1 MGFFIH
7 TSVNMDFTILVDLD
21 KAINRAKEIPKIVGK
36 LQSAFYTNDDGL
48 IEDYLELTRT
58 YSQYALGELDSVI
71 EKLNIDIAESN
82 YNVIKLSDY
91 Q

>member
-58 YSQYALGELDSVI
+58 YSQYAISELDSVI
-71 EKLNIDIAESN
+71 EKLNTDIAESN
-82 YNVIKLSDY
+82 DNIIKLSDY

>member
-7 TSVNMDFTILVDLD
+7 TSVKMDFTILSDLD
-21 KAINRAKEIPKIVGK
+21 KAVNRTKEIPNIVGK
-36 LQSAFYTNDDGL
+36 LQSAFYTNDEGL

-58 YSQYALGELDSVI
+58 YSQYAISELDSVI
-71 EKLNIDIAESN
+71 QRISESN
-82 YNVIKLSDY
+82 DNVIKLSDY

>member
-82 YNVIKLSDY
+82 DNVIKLSDY

>member
-7 TSVNMDFTILVDLD
+7 TSVKMDFTILSDLD
-21 KAINRAKEIPKIVGK
+21 KAVNRTKEIPNIVGK

-58 YSQYALGELDSVI
+58 YSQYAISELDSVI
-71 EKLNIDIAESN
+71 QRISESN
-82 YNVIKLSDY
+82 DNVIKLSDY

>member
-7 TSVNMDFTILVDLD
+7 TSVNMDFSILVDLD
-21 KAINRAKEIPKIVGK
+21 KAINRVKEIPKIVGK

-82 YNVIKLSDY
+82 DNVIKLSDY

>member
-1 MGFFIH
+1 
-7 TSVNMDFTILVDLD
+7 MDFTILSDLD
-21 KAINRAKEIPKIVGK
+21 KAVNRTKEIPNIVGK

-58 YSQYALGELDSVI
+58 YSQYAISELDSVI
-71 EKLNIDIAESN
+71 KKLNLDIAESN
-82 YNVIKLSDY
+82 NNVIKLSDY

>member
-7 TSVNMDFTILVDLD
+7 TSVNMDFSILVDLD

-58 YSQYALGELDSVI
+58 YSQYAISELDSVI
-71 EKLNIDIAESN
+71 EKLNTDIAESN
-82 YNVIKLSDY
+82 DNVIKLSDY

>member
-1 MGFFIH
+1 MWSFFIH
-7 TSVNMDFTILVDLD
+7 TGVNMDFTILSDLD
-21 KAINRAKEIPKIVGK
+21 KAINRTKEIPNIVGK

-58 YSQYALGELDSVI
+58 YSQYAISELDSVM
-71 EKLNIDIAESN
+71 KRIAESSD
-82 YNVIKLSDY
+82 NVIKLSDY

>member
-7 TSVNMDFTILVDLD
+7 TSVKMDFTILSDLD
-21 KAINRAKEIPKIVGK
+21 KAINRTKEIPNIVGK

-58 YSQYALGELDSVI
+58 YSQYAISELDSVI
-71 EKLNIDIAESN
+71 GKLNTDIAESN
-82 YNVIKLSDY
+82 DNVIKLSDY

>member
-7 TSVNMDFTILVDLD
+7 RGVNMDFTILVDLD
-21 KAINRAKEIPKIVGK
+21 KAINRTKEIPKIVGK

-58 YSQYALGELDSVI
+58 YSQYAISELDSVI
-71 EKLNIDIAESN
+71 ERLNTDIAESN
-82 YNVIKLSDY
+82 DNVIKLSDY

>member
-1 MGFFIH
+1 VGFFIH
-7 TSVNMDFTILVDLD
+7 TSVNMDFSILVDLD

-58 YSQYALGELDSVI
+58 YSQYAISELDSVI

-82 YNVIKLSDY
+82 DNVIKLSDY

>member
-7 TSVNMDFTILVDLD
+7 TGVSMDFKILSDLD
-21 KAINRAKEIPKIVGK
+21 KAVNRTKEIPNIVGK
-36 LQSAFYTNDDGL
+36 LQSAFYTNDEGL

-58 YSQYALGELDSVI
+58 YSQYAISELDSVI
-71 EKLNIDIAESN
+71 QRIAESTD
-82 YNVIKLSDY
+82 NVIKLSDY

>member
-7 TSVNMDFTILVDLD
+7 TGVSMDFTILSDLD
-21 KAINRAKEIPKIVGK
+21 KAVKRTKEIPNIVGK

-58 YSQYALGELDSVI
+58 YSQYAIDELDSVI
-71 EKLNIDIAESN
+71 EKLNLDIAESN
-82 YNVIKLSDY
+82 DNVIKLSDY

>member
-7 TSVNMDFTILVDLD
+7 TGVSMDFTILVDLD
-21 KAINRAKEIPKIVGK
+21 KAINKTKEIPKIVGK

-58 YSQYALGELDSVI
+58 YSQYAISELDSVI
-71 EKLNIDIAESN
+71 EKLNTDIAESN
-82 YNVIKLSDY
+82 DNVIKLSD
-91 Q
+91 

>member
-58 YSQYALGELDSVI
+58 YSQYAISELDSVI

-82 YNVIKLSDY
+82 DNVIKLSDY

>member
-1 MGFFIH
+1 MWSFFIH
-7 TSVNMDFTILVDLD
+7 TGVNMDFTILSDLD
-21 KAINRAKEIPKIVGK
+21 KAINRTKEIPNIVGK

-58 YSQYALGELDSVI
+58 YSQYAISELDSVM
-71 EKLNIDIAESN
+71 KRIAESTD
-82 YNVIKLSDY
+82 NVIKLSDY

>member
-7 TSVNMDFTILVDLD
+7 TGVKMDFTILVDLD
-21 KAINRAKEIPKIVGK
+21 KAINRTKEIPKIVGK
-36 LQSAFYTNDDGL
+36 LQSAFYTNDEGL

-58 YSQYALGELDSVI
+58 YSQYAIDELDSVI
-71 EKLNIDIAESN
+71 EKLNTDIAESN
-82 YNVIKLSDY
+82 DNVIKLSDY

>member
-7 TSVNMDFTILVDLD
+7 TSVKMDFTILVDLD

>member
-7 TSVNMDFTILVDLD
+7 TSVKMDFTILSDLD
-21 KAINRAKEIPKIVGK
+21 KAVNRTKEIPNIVGK

-82 YNVIKLSDY
+82 DNVIKLSDY

>member
-7 TSVNMDFTILVDLD
+7 TGVSMDFKILSDLD
-21 KAINRAKEIPKIVGK
+21 KAVNRTKEIPNIVGK

-58 YSQYALGELDSVI
+58 YSQYAISELDSVI
-71 EKLNIDIAESN
+71 QRIAESTD
-82 YNVIKLSDY
+82 NVIKLSDY

>member
-7 TSVNMDFTILVDLD
+7 TGVSMDFKILSDLD
-21 KAINRAKEIPKIVGK
+21 KAVNRTKEIPNIVGK
-36 LQSAFYTNDDGL
+36 LQSAFYTNDEGL

-58 YSQYALGELDSVI
+58 YSQYAISELDSVI

-82 YNVIKLSDY
+82 DNVIKLSDY

>member
-7 TSVNMDFTILVDLD
+7 TSVKMDFTILSDLD
-21 KAINRAKEIPKIVGK
+21 KAVNRTKEIPNIVGK

-58 YSQYALGELDSVI
+58 YSQYAISELDSVI
-71 EKLNIDIAESN
+71 EKLNFDIAESN
-82 YNVIKLSDY
+82 DNVIKLSDY